1 MFILPKAVGRLC
13 QYHRIKPPVSVVMTL
28 CSTQGLL
35 RQAAAQMQTWQH
47 QRNRSA
53 FFAVAGCLSLACLDL
68 LRLLKV

>member
-13 QYHRIKPPVSVVMTL
+13 QYHRIKPPVSVVM

-53 FFAVAGCLSLACLDL
+53 FFAVTGCLSLACLNL
-68 LRLLKV
+68 LLLLKV